1 MPRKVPRTLVCLF
14 AAGLLSGSLLA
25 AQEGAAQEG
34 KLVREIPEPPRL
46 EGLWE
51 GVILY
56 DPAQVEL
63 ETTLEIARNAKGDL
77 VGTIDLP
84 SQRMKYHPLRDFR
97 TDGSKVAF
105 TFYRHSERRGPDSP
119 FVFEGTLSP
128 DGRVLEGIFT
138 GFYNEEKGN
147 DRVPFHFERI
157 GEAGE
162 ERPELVKP
170 ALSTLSPSGE
180 ELREAFNRHVDAV
193 RILILISPT

>member
-1 MPRKVPRTLVCLF
+1 MMRRTGRWAFVHLV
-14 AAGLLSGSLLA
+14 AAGLLASSLRA
-25 AQEGAAQEG
+25 DTGTAEEAKGG
-34 KLVREIPEPPRL
+34 REIPEPARL

-56 DPAQVEL
+56 DRAQVEL
-63 ETTLEIARNAKGDL
+63 ETTLEIARDAKGGL

-119 FVFEGTLSP
+119 FVFEGALSP
-128 DGRVLEGIFT
+128 DGKVLEGIFT

-147 DRVPFHFERI
+147 DRVPFRFERI
-157 GEAGE
+157 GEAGD
-162 ERPELVKP
+162 ERAEPVKP
-170 ALSTLSPSGE
+170 ALLTLSPSGE
-180 ELREAFNRHVDAV
+180 ELREAFNRDADAV